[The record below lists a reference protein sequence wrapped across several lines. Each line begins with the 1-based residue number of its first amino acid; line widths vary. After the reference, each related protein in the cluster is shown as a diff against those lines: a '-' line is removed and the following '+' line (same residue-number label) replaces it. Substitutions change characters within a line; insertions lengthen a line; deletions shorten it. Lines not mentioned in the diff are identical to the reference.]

1 MGGEGLLR
9 LGGCEL
15 QLCLAVLAEDPEV
28 RESANSVERETEADS
43 AVHRAPGEP
52 RQNDSP
58 KGKKYSR
65 LSCLRRRRRA
75 QKLDESDLSEGFDS
89 DSSPES
95 TKASGASDTGSEK
108 SDEEAEAAFDME
120 TDSDMNSQESRS
132 DLEDMEEEEEVA
144 AEAEA
149 EGDGRPGGVK
159 NGTRGAPDL
168 VAGEG
173 GGLPDSKGPG
183 LAKTD
188 PPEPVANGPGSLG
201 SSEAS
206 IASNLQAMSTQLFQT
221 KRCFRLAPTFSNVL
235 LKPGCGP
242 PAPKEAAGDGK
253 PCVNGDVER
262 PAAPEPGELQRGA
275 GWGRQAEGQ
284 GRGSRVYLWG
294 RNLPLG
300 LNIPSVGP

>member
-1 MGGEGLLR
+1 MGRGQDLLC
-9 LGGCEL
+9 LWGFEM
-15 QLCLAVLAEDPEV
+15 QLCLAILAEGPEAQ
-28 RESANSVERETEADS
+28 ETANSVEKETEADP
-43 AVHRAPGEP
+43 AGHRAPGEP
-52 RQNDSP
+52 RQNDSQ

-95 TKASGASDTGSEK
+95 TKASGASETGSEK

-132 DLEDMEEEEEVA
+132 DLEDMEEEE
-144 AEAEA
+144 AETAET
-149 EGDGRPGGVK
+149 EGGNGQPRGVK
-159 NGTRGAPDL
+159 NGTRGAPDF
-168 VAGEG
+168 VASEG
-173 GGLPDSKGPG
+173 GRLPDSKGPG
-183 LAKTD
+183 LPKID

-201 SSEAS
+201 GSEAS

-262 PAAPEPGELQRGA
+262 PAAPEPGELPRKLV
-275 GWGRQAEGQ
+275 GWGRQTDGGAGK
-284 GRGSRVYLWG
+284 RGT
-294 RNLPLG
+294 LG
-300 LNIPSVGP
+300 LSASRAENVRT